1 MTDDLTPERARDP
14 KQYIDEVE
22 RQLWCAVEFM
32 HNAYWWQDE
41 GVYDAYLAPALAD
54 ILAAWTRDRDRLAT
68 VTAQRDALVTLVDGA
83 QWYCAASNSSE
94 SCPWCGAMKHWGHE
108 QDCEARTALT
118 AIRAERATTPSADP
132 PHNEV
137 SR

>member
-1 MTDDLTPERARDP
+1 MASDDLTLERAREMLAADG
-14 KQYIDEVE
+14 QEVTD
-22 RQLWCAVEFM
+22 FT
-32 HNAYWWQDE
+32 
-41 GVYDAYLAPALAD
+41 DA
-54 ILAAWTRDRDRLAT
+54 ILAAWERDRDRLAT

-118 AIRAERATTPSADP
+118 AIRAERATTTEPTDAK
-132 PHNEV
+132 
-137 SR
+137 